1 MQIPSQNSRPIAVYP
16 FTANRNAPRRTLP
29 FHPMR
34 ALLFLAM
41 GLLVFCPVTARAQT
55 EITTAPPG
63 FSDPG
68 RANPNADTALRRMT
82 EHMARERNV
91 QRQKQIVADTNR
103 LLSLAKELN
112 DAVSHSTKDTLSL
125 DVVKKADEIEKLAKT
140 IKQRMRD
147 GE

>member
-1 MQIPSQNSRPIAVYP
+1 M
-16 FTANRNAPRRTLP
+16 
-29 FHPMR
+29 
-34 ALLFLAM
+34 LFLAM